1 MALAFGVKD
10 DTNNADPREMA
21 IARATKFTLASDDL
35 GGCGT
40 SKQILENYHPARA
53 MDQWEFTS

>member
-1 MALAFGVKD
+1 MALALGARD
-10 DTNNADPREMA
+10 DTNNVNPREMA
-21 IARATKFTLASDDL
+21 IARAMKFTLASDYL

-53 MDQWEFTS
+53 MDQWEFAS